1 MNLVDLSKSIFQKKK
16 KEDWEEILNHYTT
29 SVFNIL
35 NVKSLKLAFKDS
47 NNTTLYLPYMWDNAI
62 MPMLSKVAESY
73 VIDAYKEALFKDG
86 EVPELTPED
95 ISLIITN
102 YLADYLAIL
111 INCVSSY
118 ELSLHQDQRLLF
130 REYMQVHGFKKC
142 LNSYKLA
149 NSTVH

>member
-86 EVPELTPED
+86 EVLELTPED

-130 REYMQVHGFKKC
+130 REYMQVHGFKKMP
-142 LNSYKLA
+142 
-149 NSTVH
+149 